1 MSDYREIER
10 IVKEVLHSSDYV
22 FYQDG
27 DSLKFNGD
35 IIYNPK
41 PIEGPEGKR
50 GFQGPVGQKGEE
62 GAKGQTGPK
71 GPKGD
76 SGESIKGD
84 KGDKGENGKDGITPY
99 ITCTASVDNTEGIP
113 NCVVTRSGTITEP
126 IFNFRFSGLKGSI
139 GNNGSNGKDGKD
151 GKNGIDG
158 RDGKDGLDADNTE
171 VIRLINE
178 VENRLNQ
185 QKTRID
191 EFVNQ
196 LDSEINSSVKELL
209 QNAQWWKQNFP
220 SGQTGGSSN
229 FGQQDVQEYLQQLGL
244 WYQSDNETY
253 TKWSTINQKVDN
265 VTLEVNQIKQT
276 STDYEALSG
285 SLYSYLTGKTIT
297 SGLRST
303 WAKFLDD
310 DKLEMLEWIT
320 AGVEAQANDEES
332 VAELFA
338 SAKGQGESAYAGIDA
353 RVRAIEGSYVS
364 ETNLSTKVNNS
375 INSLVQQSTR
385 YNSFS
390 EMSSSV
396 DSSIAGIS
404 TEVDSKLKTAIINMF
419 AKGESGT
426 AAISAIVDDN
436 NKLTHVEL
444 QADQI
449 NIFDSNNK
457 EVARISNQGRC
468 SFNQGR
474 VFIPTTVQGISGNTD
489 TNATGIVIQEVSNGS
504 LTGKKAY
511 YQGNGFNVQSS
522 SGSIYCSV
530 ANTSGRNVELVSYL
544 DSTDSYSKRITFAV
558 DSQNSTTNA
567 PRIQAYV
574 APSLAEACGGN
585 YGTFETNMSI
595 VCPEINQSSDESLKN
610 IINNVNLSV
619 EDISEVRVVNYTFK
633 NQPKNI
639 RSGTIA
645 QDWLEILPNVVKVID
660 KDSHLGLDYS
670 SAALISS
677 VVDARE
683 IVKLKQENKEL
694 KERLAIIEAK
704 LNI

>member
-1 MSDYREIER
+1 MSDYNEIER

-27 DSLKFNGD
+27 DALKFRGD
-35 IIYNPK
+35 VIYNPR

-50 GFQGPVGQKGEE
+50 GFQGPSGEKGEQ
-62 GAKGQTGPK
+62 GAMGQTGPK

-76 SGESIKGD
+76 SGESIKGE

-99 ITCTASVDNTEGIP
+99 ITCTASIDNTEGIP
-113 NCVVTRSGTITEP
+113 NCIVTRSGTTAEP

-151 GKNGIDG
+151 GKDG
-158 RDGKDGLDADNTE
+158 ADGKDGKDGLDADNTE

-209 QNAQWWKQNFP
+209 QNAQWWQQNFP

-229 FGQQDVQEYLQQLGL
+229 FGEQDVQEYLQRLGL
-244 WYQSDNETY
+244 WYQSDNATY

-297 SGLRST
+297 SGLQST

-338 SAKGQGESAYAGIDA
+338 SAKGQGESAYAGLDA
-353 RVRAIEGSYVS
+353 RVRTIEGSYVS

-396 DSSIAGIS
+396 DDSIAGIA
-404 TEVDSKLKTAIINMF
+404 TEVNSQLNSAISTMF
-419 AKGESGT
+419 AEGGE
-426 AAISAIVDDN
+426 AEAKISAIVQDNMSTVEISADNINLNGLTWAEIISSETKTLSGGVCNITYDPRKITFTWHDDTN
-436 NKLTHVEL
+436 TRSSVSTIDYNRLDFGPGFYFTKTEGVLHTSSISCGNFEYI
-444 QADQI
+444 DDI
-449 NIFDSNNK
+449 NIESTEGSVNITALKGQIVLLAD
-457 EVARISNQGRC
+457 
-468 SFNQGR
+468 
-474 VFIPTTVQGISGNTD
+474 GISANGN
-489 TNATGIVIQEVSNGS
+489 VI
-504 LTGKKAY
+504 A
-511 YQGNGFNVQSS
+511 
-522 SGSIYCSV
+522 
-530 ANTSGRNVELVSYL
+530 
-544 DSTDSYSKRITFAV
+544 
-558 DSQNSTTNA
+558 
-567 PRIQAYV
+567 
-574 APSLAEACGGN
+574 
-585 YGTFETNMSI
+585 
-595 VCPEINQSSDESLKN
+595 SSDESLKN
-610 IINNVNLSV
+610 IISNINPSV
-619 EDISEVRVVNYTFK
+619 EDISKVRIVNYTFK

-645 QDWLEILPNVVKVID
+645 QDWLEILPNTVKVID

-677 VVDARE
+677 VIDARE